1 MPTYVEVLTEDRKR
15 VRKAL
20 QSLIADQER
29 KVAELRATLAE
40 HAEALDQHVLRT
52 MIFRYTFGPGQT
64 DTLSA
69 EIEAQEASRPVTEE
83 TVQLER
89 ELEILRA
96 FRSALEQIDAGKPF
110 NELSRASTPLDTGAD
125 GKSWPLPD

>member
-1 MPTYVEVLTEDRKR
+1 
-15 VRKAL
+15 
-20 QSLIADQER
+20 
-29 KVAELRATLAE
+29 
-40 HAEALDQHVLRT
+40 
-52 MIFRYTFGPGQT
+52 MIFRYTFGPGQA

-110 NELSRASTPLDTGAD
+110 NELSRASTPLDPAAD